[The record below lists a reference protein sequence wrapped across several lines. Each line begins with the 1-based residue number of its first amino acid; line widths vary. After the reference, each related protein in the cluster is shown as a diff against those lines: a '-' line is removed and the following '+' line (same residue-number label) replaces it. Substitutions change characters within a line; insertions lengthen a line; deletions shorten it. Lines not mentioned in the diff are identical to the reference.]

1 MRQRYR
7 LLASYLA
14 CPSLQAIF
22 CGLLLV
28 ILGTGCSARGLHPD
42 WMSAKPPL
50 LSQDDRPSET
60 PYTIG
65 AGDVL
70 MVAPISGDPPIRV
83 EVSLNGQ
90 IKLPGRP
97 PIPAAHRTCAAI
109 EEEISREMP
118 ARVVVTSYRS
128 QSLLVAGLHDEK
140 APRPEPYCGPETIA
154 QFLKRVGCPDCQTGY
169 RVRVVRRSEEV
180 GGEPEI
186 FAEEMDAQGKRRDAH
201 RAPLRL
207 QPGDYVYVDRNF
219 GRKGPL
225 TLMTDRGF
233 FGSAIGPAKQLRL
246 AQAVDELEM
255 RR

>member
-1 MRQRYR
+1 
-7 LLASYLA
+7 
-14 CPSLQAIF
+14 
-22 CGLLLV
+22 V
-28 ILGTGCSARGLHPD
+28 V
-42 WMSAKPPL
+42 
-50 LSQDDRPSET
+50 
-60 PYTIG
+60 G

-70 MVAPISGDPPIRV
+70 LVAPISGKPPIRV

-90 IKLPGRP
+90 IKLPGLSP
-97 PIPAAHRTCAAI
+97 LAAGGQTCAEI
-109 EEEISREMP
+109 EQAISREMP

-128 QSLLVAGLHDEK
+128 QSILVAGLHDEK
-140 APRPEPYCGPETIA
+140 SPRPEAYCGPETIG
-154 QFLKRVGCPDCQTGY
+154 QFLKRVGCPDCQSGY
-169 RVRVVRRSEEV
+169 RVRIVRRSAEV

-186 FAEEMDAQGKRRDAH
+186 FAEEMDPQGNRRDAD

-207 QPGDYVYVDRNF
+207 QPGDYLYVDRNF

-225 TLMTDRGF
+225 TLMTDRRF